1 MKQLALLALAI
12 PFLAA
17 AAAPDASP
25 AAPAVKGSQT
35 IALLA
40 AIGDR
45 VEIVR
50 HLKSSQRSGDPYKRK
65 TMPITDQMLN
75 FAVLRGMDKA
85 LTEEDPEAKHVLLR
99 WDAPAD
105 LADKVKKATGE
116 QRGDLMINAVAEH
129 LKGLPERQQ
138 WDRIEVIVPAYTHLD
153 KDGMGT
159 KLSGIGL
166 YVQPQAPQTF
176 DLDSIGADS
185 GGGSAVILTE
195 TEGDYRTIN
204 PKNGETA
211 HAVTYVAPFMYFERL
226 TYDAKTMA
234 LLKRQVYFD
243 NTKYADPDSTAL
255 DVGSSMASKDMIDKM
270 LASAEHSAFKSIH
283 SVTGEVTVSTPKPL
297 LTPPTPATPAS
308 GAH

>member
-1 MKQLALLALAI
+1 MRQLALLVLAV

-17 AAAPDASP
+17 AAPEAPRSP
-25 AAPAVKGSQT
+25 KAPQT

-50 HLKSSQRSGDPYKRK
+50 HLKTSARPGDPYRRK
-65 TMPITDQMLN
+65 TMQITDQTLN

-85 LTEEDPEAKHVLLR
+85 LTEEDPEAKHVLLQ
-99 WDAPAD
+99 WDAPPE
-105 LADKVKKATGE
+105 LADKITKARGD
-116 QRGDLMINAVAEH
+116 QRGDLMIGALTEH
-129 LKGLPERQQ
+129 LKSLPERQQ
-138 WDRIEVIVPAYTHLD
+138 WDRIEVIVPAYTYLD

-159 KLSGIGL
+159 KLSGIGV

-195 TEGDYRTIN
+195 SDGDYRTVD
-204 PKNGETA
+204 PKTGATA
-211 HAVTYVAPFMYFERL
+211 HAATYVAPFMYFERL
-226 TYDAKTMA
+226 TFDAKSMA

-243 NTKYADPDSTAL
+243 NTKYADPNSRAL
-255 DVGSSMASKDMIDKM
+255 DVGSEMASKEMIDKM

-283 SVTGEVTVSTPKPL
+283 SVTGEVKVSTPRPL
-297 LTPPTPATPAS
+297 PTPAGTPAS
-308 GAH
+308 GTR